1 MDKSPWSW
9 AKINGWEGEGDWKWR
24 LTLRAKSWKSPRGHY
39 LPHSL
44 ADQCRDKP
52 KNRHFETKLN
62 QTTFPSSFP
71 SLADSHSAL
80 FPQGVQAPPPRTTSE
95 PRPAWLQDGF
105 FGVATSGVPGEG
117 AGSDSRS
124 QAIPEYSLFQSGSG
138 VSIWVPVA
146 NSSGQG
152 GGWHMLWSL
161 AWTGLC
167 KQDKGIPEI
176 HIPVAVGCEPL
187 SKQLSYFPLGTTQ
200 TSLNLTFLLP
210 LPLYWDTLK
219 TRIYQIWLV

>member
-52 KNRHFETKLN
+52 KNRYFETKLN
-62 QTTFPSSFP
+62 QTTFPF
-71 SLADSHSAL
+71 SLSQVWLTLVQLYSPLGTSA
-80 FPQGVQAPPPRTTSE
+80 PPRTTSE

-105 FGVATSGVPGEG
+105 FGIAMSGVPGEG
-117 AGSDSRS
+117 TGSDSRPW
-124 QAIPEYSLFQSGSG
+124 AIPEYSSFLSGSG
-138 VSIWVPVA
+138 VSIWVPGA
-146 NSSGQG
+146 NSCDQG
-152 GGWHMLWSL
+152 GGQHMPCFL

-167 KQDKGIPEI
+167 K
-176 HIPVAVGCEPL
+176 
-187 SKQLSYFPLGTTQ
+187 
-200 TSLNLTFLLP
+200 
-210 LPLYWDTLK
+210 
-219 TRIYQIWLV
+219 